1 MYTPPH
7 MDIFLH
13 YEHKPTHGILI
24 FWLRN
29 LFFSSAEKS
38 QEHFGTLT
46 TAEKNIQ
53 YNVIR
58 LASYSHLQL
67 A

>member
-7 MDIFLH
+7 IDIFLR

-29 LFFSSAEKS
+29 LFFPSAEKS

-46 TAEKNIQ
+46 TAEKEHSI
-53 YNVIR
+53 
-58 LASYSHLQL
+58 
-67 A
+67 